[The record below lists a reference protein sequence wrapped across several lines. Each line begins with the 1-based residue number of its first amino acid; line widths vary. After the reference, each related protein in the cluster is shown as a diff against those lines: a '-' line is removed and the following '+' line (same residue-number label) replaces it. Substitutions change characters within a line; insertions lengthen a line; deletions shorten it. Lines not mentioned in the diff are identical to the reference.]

1 MARQAQDTK
10 VLDVWQ
16 EASEEGG
23 DGIRVLLETVVQRV
37 LDEELTAF
45 LGAESHERTEE
56 RRGYRNGYKPRQ
68 LKTRV
73 GTLELLVP
81 KDREGRFRTELFERY
96 QRSEKAL
103 LLAVVEMYVQGVST
117 RKVRTIT
124 EALCGLEIGRTQ
136 VSELAKG
143 LDAEV
148 EAWRTRPIEKA
159 YPYLIADARYEK
171 VRQGP
176 HVVSQGVLL
185 VVGIDEDGYREIL
198 GTYTANTENETT
210 WSEVFGDLQ
219 DRGLRDVRF
228 VVSDDHK
235 GLRAAIDRHFQ
246 GVLWQRCQVH
256 FLRNVLGHVSKKDRR
271 WVMDL
276 MRAITNAETLPAARQ
291 ALREAV
297 AALEERYPKVAGLL
311 DEHGEEMLAV
321 YQLPEPHRKRM
332 RSTNMLERQNQE
344 LKRRTRVVRIFPGE
358 RSCLRLVTALAMETS
373 EEWQERR
380 YLDMDAAEAE
390 TLDEVATRQATEDV
404 KTAA

>member
-1 MARQAQDTK
+1 MARQGQDTK
-10 VLDVWQ
+10 LMDVWQ

-37 LDEELTAF
+37 LSEELTAF
-45 LGAESHERTEE
+45 LGAESHERTEG
-56 RRGYRNGYKPRQ
+56 RQGYRNGYKPRQ
-68 LKTRV
+68 FKTRV

-81 KDREGRFRTELFERY
+81 KDREGRFRTEVFERY

-103 LLAVVEMYVQGVST
+103 LLAVAEMYVRGVST
-117 RKVRTIT
+117 RKVKGIT

-148 EAWRTRPIEKA
+148 EAWRTRPLGKT
-159 YPYLIADARYEK
+159 YPYVIADARYEK
-171 VRQGP
+171 VRHGP
-176 HVVSQGVLL
+176 HVVSRGVLL
-185 VVGIDEDGYREIL
+185 AVGIDEDGYREIL

-210 WSEVFGDLQ
+210 WSEVFADLRA
-219 DRGLRDVRF
+219 RGLSGVRF

-246 GVLWQRCQVH
+246 GALWQRCQVH

-297 AALEERYPKVAGLL
+297 TALEVRYPRVAALL

-373 EEWQERR
+373 EEWQARR
-380 YLDMDAAEAE
+380 YLDMTADAE
-390 TLDEVATRQATEDV
+390 TAIDETAIRQATEDV